1 MPDLPTASQFIA
13 ATARVLD
20 RRRFERH
27 FEDGEP
33 GPVRDAVAAY
43 RNADGGFGQA
53 LEPDGRTPHSQPAAV
68 ELALRTLHEADAW
81 DEALAEGA
89 CDWLERAAPAEGGAV
104 FVAPSVDGWPHA
116 PWWRPEEGLP
126 ASLVSTGQ
134 IAGTLLARGTE
145 HPWLDRATEL
155 LWERI
160 ETLGGGHAYELYGV
174 VRFLDHVGDRDRA
187 RDALERRVA
196 GALRAV
202 VNTDPAAG
210 ETHGPLGFA
219 PHQDSI
225 ARALF
230 GDAEIDADLDRL
242 AAGQREDGGWD
253 FDFPAWSPAAQA
265 DWRGSITVDALLT
278 LREHGRL

>member
-1 MPDLPTASQFIA
+1 MPDLPAASQFIA

-27 FEDGEP
+27 FEGGEA

-43 RNADGGFGQA
+43 RNADGGFGHG

-68 ELALRTLHEADAW
+68 EVGLRTLHEADAW
-81 DEALAEGA
+81 DEALVTGA
-89 CDWLERAAPAEGGAV
+89 CDWLERTAPAEGGAV

-116 PWWRPEEGLP
+116 PWWRPEDGLRP
-126 ASLVSTGQ
+126 SLVSTGQ
-134 IAGTLLARGTE
+134 IAGTLLARGTR
-145 HPWLDRATEL
+145 HLWLDRAGEL
-155 LWERI
+155 MWERI

-187 RDALERRVA
+187 REALERHVA
-196 GALRAV
+196 GPLRAV

-219 PHQDSI
+219 PRPDSI

-230 GDAEIDADLDRL
+230 DDAEIAADLDRL

-265 DWRGSITVDALLT
+265 DWRGSMTVDALLT